1 MKGIGN
7 VRSAILNQGEKYYT
21 LMREVFHSIDN
32 EQTKYNW
39 LITDCVCYPIDEKL
53 ENLFSQKYIWIS
65 GNDLTEI
72 IDKEDFQ
79 FVWGVFSGFS
89 SNIILEQVLNYDFPY
104 ADGYEGFWI
113 DNVSIQHPLADI
125 EIVAWDSSL
134 TIFISKEE
142 KLVQK
147 FMNGFPLSKD
157 LSAENA
163 RDNVETNYI

>member
-21 LMREVFHSIDN
+21 FMREVFHSIDN

-89 SNIILEQVLNYDFPY
+89 SNITLEQVLNYDFPY

-157 LSAENA
+157 LKNFEKQLKV
-163 RDNVETNYI
+163 NVI